1 MKFQSLCKIYLSI
14 TREPHLQSISVWVL
28 LESLLNTLFIS
39 SMKVA
44 FSFIVFGILLFQEK
58 SVFSHAQQITGR
70 KKANFTVRNQTN
82 SPVNQ
87 VNSHI

>member
-1 MKFQSLCKIYLSI
+1 
-14 TREPHLQSISVWVL
+14 
-28 LESLLNTLFIS
+28 
-39 SMKVA
+39 MKVA

-87 VNSHI
+87 INSHI